1 MLSEYAA
8 VLSPQYGESTGCLSS
23 FPSMGFMI
31 GAFYWLFLWDFKKE
45 SLSRFYGTAKT
56 KSSRSGR
63 LGDSCLLEIR
73 KEYYDVL
80 LDAGEGFMAW
90 MRIDVVM
97 WIASFA
103 AYI

>member
-1 MLSEYAA
+1 
-8 VLSPQYGESTGCLSS
+8 
-23 FPSMGFMI
+23 MI
-31 GAFYWLFLWDFKKE
+31 GAFYDYFFRILKKKA
-45 SLSRFYGTAKT
+45 LNAFYGTAKT
-56 KSSRSGR
+56 KNSRSGR
-63 LGDSCLLEIR
+63 LGASCLLEIR

-103 AYI
+103 EYI

>member
-1 MLSEYAA
+1 MRLPYPHSMVKIQA
-8 VLSPQYGESTGCLSS
+8 VYPAFRRWASWLGHFIGYS
-23 FPSMGFMI
+23 FGISR
-31 GAFYWLFLWDFKKE
+31 KKA
-45 SLSRFYGTAKT
+45 SAVSYGTAKT

-63 LGDSCLLEIR
+63 LGAFCLLEIR
-73 KEYYDVL
+73 KEYYNVL

-90 MRIDVVM
+90 MWIDVVM